1 MKIRLI
7 EEHELNKVKS
17 IYDNVVKEMNLRG
30 LYNWNESYPNTEII
44 FKDISNKHLYG
55 LEAFGEIVAVATIN
69 DQAYDVYNDIAW
81 QVDGPFLSFH
91 RIAVCPYHRGKG
103 YGRKIINFV
112 EEMAKEKK
120 YNSIRISA
128 YHKNEN
134 AVNLYKNLGY
144 VHVGEMMS
152 MRDIVEPFLC
162 LEKAIM

>member
-55 LEAFGEIVAVATIN
+55 IEASGEIVVVATIN
-69 DQAYDVYNDIAW
+69 DYAYDVYNDIAW

-91 RIAVCPYHRGKG
+91 RIVSFTISQGKRIWKKNDRFCRRNGKG
-103 YGRKIINFV
+103 
-112 EEMAKEKK
+112 KK
-120 YNSIRISA
+120 CNSIRISA

-162 LEKAIM
+162 LEKSIM